1 MDLTL
6 HMLIP
11 HEEGF
16 DFQSLCFV
24 NTASKGITGPLGRAR
39 PPPQRPPRPPWPE
52 GLARGRA
59 SHQRGPARPVGSG
72 RKRRTWGRRRDM
84 DTETGRDEEMPALSD
99 GEEPWEEEEEEEEE
113 GAAVGQRTRCLFCD
127 RWFSSAEGV
136 FSHCK
141 TEHEFNVSDV
151 IQKHGLNFYGYIK
164 LINFIRLK
172 KPTGAYLSS
181 LSSPLPWKGE
191 EYLKPELEDDLLLQF
206 DIEDLCEPANVVPCN
221 GLNDTTVLL
230 EQLKHTEHRAR
241 AAEAALAR
249 AQEDLQKMK
258 QFAQDFVMNTD
269 VRSSSSSSAIA
280 DLQEDEDGVYFSS
293 YGHYGI
299 HEEMLKDKVRT
310 ESYRDFI
317 YQNPHI
323 FKDKVVLDVGCG
335 TGILSMFAAKAGA
348 KKVIGVDQSE
358 IIYQA
363 MDIIRLNKLESIITL
378 VKGRIEEVDLPL
390 EKVDVII
397 SEWMGY
403 FLLFESMLDSVI
415 YAKDKYL
422 AEGGSVYPDICTI
435 SLVAV
440 GDMNKHMDKLL
451 FWEDVYGFD
460 MSCMKKAVIPEAVVE
475 VLDPNTLISSASV
488 IKHIDC
494 NTASSP
500 DLEFSSDF
508 TLSITMS
515 TKCTAVAGYF
525 DIFFEKNCHNKVS
538 FSTGPQC
545 TKTHWKQTVFLLE
558 KPIPV
563 EAGEALRGKIAVRK
577 NRKDPR
583 SLLITLSVKDM
594 QQTYSL
600 Q

>member
-1 MDLTL
+1 MGSRED
-6 HMLIP
+6 
-11 HEEGF
+11 
-16 DFQSLCFV
+16 Q
-24 NTASKGITGPLGRAR
+24 AAR
-39 PPPQRPPRPPWPE
+39 CSVPTRPE
-52 GLARGRA
+52 
-59 SHQRGPARPVGSG
+59 
-72 RKRRTWGRRRDM
+72 RD
-84 DTETGRDEEMPALSD
+84 DEMAELSD
-99 GEEPWEEEEEEEEE
+99 GEEAWEEEEQEQGAGE
-113 GAAVGQRTRCLFCD
+113 GLRAHCLFCD
-127 RWFSSAEGV
+127 RWFCSPEDV
-136 FSHCK
+136 FCHCNE
-141 TEHEFNVSDV
+141 EHQFNVRDV
-151 IQKHGLNFYGYIK
+151 VRKHGLDFYGYIK
-164 LINFIRLK
+164 LINFVRLK
-172 KPTGAYLSS
+172 KPMPAYLNS
-181 LSSPLPWKGE
+181 LSSPLPWDGE

-206 DIEDLCEPANVVPCN
+206 DTEDLCVPTDIWCSN

-230 EQLKHTEHRAR
+230 KQLKHAEYRAR
-241 AAEAALAR
+241 LAEAAFAR
-249 AQEDLQKMK
+249 AQDDLQKMR
-258 QFAQDFVMNTD
+258 QFAQDFVMNAD
-269 VRSSSSSSAIA
+269 AGGSSSSNTIA
-280 DLQEDEDGVYFSS
+280 DLHEDEDGVYFSS

-317 YQNPHI
+317 YQNSHI

-363 MDIIRLNKLESIITL
+363 MDIIRLNKLENTITL
-378 VKGRIEEVDLPL
+378 IKGRIEEVDLPL

-422 AEGGSVYPDICTI
+422 AEGGSGDYCLQCPEICEASLRDKGFPIVYCSPLYPDICTI

-440 GDMNKHMDKLL
+440 GDLNKYTEKLL

-475 VLDPNTLISSASV
+475 VLDPSTIISESSI

-494 NTASSP
+494 NTASIP
-500 DLEFSSDF
+500 DLEFSSEF
-508 TLSITMS
+508 TLTIGTS
-515 TKCTAVAGYF
+515 TKCTVL
-525 DIFFEKNCHNKVS
+525 
-538 FSTGPQC
+538 FSTGPLC
-545 TKTHWKQTVFLLE
+545 TKTHWKQTVFLLD
-558 KPIPV
+558 KPISV
-563 EAGEALRGKIAVRK
+563 EAGEALRGKITVRK

-583 SLLITLSVKDM
+583 SLVITLLVKDVK
-594 QQTYSL
+594 QTYNL

>member
-1 MDLTL
+1 M
-6 HMLIP
+6 
-11 HEEGF
+11 EREGEMR
-16 DFQSLCFV
+16 D
-24 NTASKGITGPLGRAR
+24 T
-39 PPPQRPPRPPWPE
+39 E
-52 GLARGRA
+52 
-59 SHQRGPARPVGSG
+59 
-72 RKRRTWGRRRDM
+72 RDM
-84 DTETGRDEEMPALSD
+84 PDMEPQGEMPELSD
-99 GEEPWEEEEEEEEE
+99 GEGAWDDEEEEEEE
-113 GAAVGQRTRCLFCD
+113 GAAVAQQTRCLFCD
-127 RWFSSAEGV
+127 RLFSSAEAV

-141 TEHEFNVSDV
+141 TEHQFDVRDV
-151 IQKHGLNFYGYIK
+151 IQKHGLDFYGYIK
-164 LINFIRLK
+164 LINFVRLK

-181 LSSPLPWKGE
+181 LSSPLPWEEE

-206 DIEDLCEPANVVPCN
+206 DIEDLCEPVKVLPSN
-221 GLNDTTVLL
+221 GLSDTMVLL
-230 EQLKHTEHRAR
+230 EQLKHAEQRAR

-249 AQEDLQKMK
+249 AQDDLQKMK
-258 QFAQDFVMNTD
+258 QFAQDFVMSTD
-269 VRSSSSSSAIA
+269 VKSSSSSSAIA

-363 MDIIRLNKLESIITL
+363 MDIIRLNKLEKIITL

-390 EKVDVII
+390 EKVDIII

-422 AEGGSVYPDICTI
+422 AEGGSVYPDLCTI

-440 GDMNKHMDKLL
+440 GDMNKHVDKLL

-475 VLDPNTLISSASV
+475 VLDPNTLISTASV
-488 IKHIDC
+488 IKAI
-494 NTASSP
+494 
-500 DLEFSSDF
+500 
-508 TLSITMS
+508 
-515 TKCTAVAGYF
+515 AGYF
-525 DIFFEKNCHNKVS
+525 DVFFEKNCHNKVL

-563 EAGEALRGKIAVRK
+563 EAGEALRGKITVRK

-583 SLLITLSVKDM
+583 SLFITLSVKDT

>member
-1 MDLTL
+1 MDA
-6 HMLIP
+6 
-11 HEEGF
+11 E
-16 DFQSLCFV
+16 
-24 NTASKGITGPLGRAR
+24 
-39 PPPQRPPRPPWPE
+39 
-52 GLARGRA
+52 
-59 SHQRGPARPVGSG
+59 
-72 RKRRTWGRRRDM
+72 
-84 DTETGRDEEMPALSD
+84 TETGRDEEMSALSD
-99 GEEPWEEEEEEEEE
+99 GDEPWEEEEEEEEE

-127 RWFSSAEGV
+127 RWFSSAEVV

-241 AAEAALAR
+241 AAEAALSR

-323 FKDKVVLDVGCG
+323 FKNKVVLDVGCG

>member
-1 MDLTL
+1 M
-6 HMLIP
+6 
-11 HEEGF
+11 
-16 DFQSLCFV
+16 
-24 NTASKGITGPLGRAR
+24 
-39 PPPQRPPRPPWPE
+39 
-52 GLARGRA
+52 
-59 SHQRGPARPVGSG
+59 GS
-72 RKRRTWGRRRDM
+72 
-84 DTETGRDEEMPALSD
+84 EEEMPELSD
-99 GEEPWEEEEEEEEE
+99 GEGAWDDEEEEEEE
-113 GAAVGQRTRCLFCD
+113 GAAAAQQTRCLFCN
-127 RWFSSAEGV
+127 RLFSSAEAV

-141 TEHEFNVSDV
+141 TEHQFDV
-151 IQKHGLNFYGYIK
+151 ADVVQKHGLDFYGYIK
-164 LINFIRLK
+164 LINFVRLK
-172 KPTGAYLSS
+172 KPSGAYLSS
-181 LSSPLPWKGE
+181 LSNPLPWEGE
-191 EYLKPELEDDLLLQF
+191 EYLKPEREDDLLLQF
-206 DIEDLCEPANVVPCN
+206 DIEDLCEPVKVVPSDS
-221 GLNDTTVLL
+221 LSDTMVLL
-230 EQLKHTEHRAR
+230 EQLKHAEHRAR

-249 AQEDLQKMK
+249 AQDDLQKMK

-269 VRSSSSSSAIA
+269 VRSSSSCSAIA

-323 FKDKVVLDVGCG
+323 FKDKIQFRNFCSHNMLSPNLRVLELTPFETAAKELQVVLDVGCG

-363 MDIIRLNKLESIITL
+363 MDIIRLNKLENIITL
-378 VKGRIEEVDLPL
+378 VKGRIEEVHLPL

-422 AEGGSVYPDICTI
+422 TEGGSVYPDLCTI

-475 VLDPNTLISSASV
+475 VLDPNTLISTASV

-494 NTASSP
+494 NTASPP
-500 DLEFSSDF
+500 DLEFSSVF

-515 TKCTAVAGYF
+515 TQCTAIAGYF
-525 DIFFEKNCHNKVS
+525 DVFFEKNCNNKVL

-545 TKTHWKQTVFLLE
+545 TKTHWKQTIFLLE

-563 EAGEALRGKIAVRK
+563 EAGEDLTGRITVRK

-583 SLLITLSVKDM
+583 SLFITLTVKDT

>member
-1 MDLTL
+1 
-6 HMLIP
+6 
-11 HEEGF
+11 
-16 DFQSLCFV
+16 
-24 NTASKGITGPLGRAR
+24 RA
-39 PPPQRPPRPPWPE
+39 
-52 GLARGRA
+52 
-59 SHQRGPARPVGSG
+59 
-72 RKRRTWGRRRDM
+72 
-84 DTETGRDEEMPALSD
+84 
-99 GEEPWEEEEEEEEE
+99 
-113 GAAVGQRTRCLFCD
+113 RCLFCD
-127 RWFSSAEGV
+127 RCFSSPEDV
-136 FSHCK
+136 FSHCG
-141 TEHEFNVSDV
+141 TEHQFSIGDV
-151 IQKHGLNFYGYIK
+151 VRKHELDFYGYVK
-164 LINFIRLK
+164 LINFVRLK
-172 KPTGAYLSS
+172 KPTAAYLNS
-181 LSSPLPWKGE
+181 LSSPLPWDGE
-191 EYLKPELEDDLLLQF
+191 EYLKPELEDDLMLQF
-206 DIEDLCEPANVVPCN
+206 DTEDLCEPTHILCSN

-230 EQLKHTEHRAR
+230 EQLKHAEHRAR
-241 AAEAALAR
+241 LAEAALAR

-258 QFAQDFVMNTD
+258 QFAQDFVMNAD

-280 DLQEDEDGVYFSS
+280 DLPEDEDGVYFSS

-363 MDIIRLNKLESIITL
+363 MDIIRLNKLENIITL

-440 GDMNKHMDKLL
+440 GDMTKHADRLL

-475 VLDPNTLISSASV
+475 VLDPSTLISAASI
-488 IKHIDC
+488 IKRINC
-494 NTASSP
+494 NTASTS
-500 DLEFSSDF
+500 DLEFSSEF
-508 TLSITMS
+508 TLTITTS
-515 TKCTAVAGYF
+515 TTCTAVAGYF
-525 DIFFEKNCHNKVS
+525 DIFFEKDCLNKVL
-538 FSTGPQC
+538 FSTGPRC

-558 KPIPV
+558 EPIPV
-563 EAGEALRGKIAVRK
+563 EAGEALRGKITVRK

-583 SLLITLSVKDM
+583 SLFITLSVKDVT
-594 QQTYSL
+594 QTYSL

>member
-1 MDLTL
+1 MGS
-6 HMLIP
+6 
-11 HEEGF
+11 EG
-16 DFQSLCFV
+16 
-24 NTASKGITGPLGRAR
+24 
-39 PPPQRPPRPPWPE
+39 
-52 GLARGRA
+52 
-59 SHQRGPARPVGSG
+59 
-72 RKRRTWGRRRDM
+72 
-84 DTETGRDEEMPALSD
+84 EMPELSD
-99 GEEPWEEEEEEEEE
+99 GEGAWHDEEEDEEEEEEE
-113 GAAVGQRTRCLFCD
+113 GAAATQQTRCLFCN
-127 RWFSSAEGV
+127 RLFSSAEAV

-141 TEHEFNVSDV
+141 TEHQFDVADV
-151 IQKHGLNFYGYIK
+151 IQKHGLDFYGYIK
-164 LINFIRLK
+164 LINFVRLK
-172 KPTGAYLSS
+172 KPSGAYLSS
-181 LSSPLPWKGE
+181 LSNPLPWEGE

-206 DIEDLCEPANVVPCN
+206 DIEDLCEPVKVLPSD
-221 GLNDTTVLL
+221 GLSDTVVLL
-230 EQLKHTEHRAR
+230 EQLKHAEHRAR

-249 AQEDLQKMK
+249 AQDDLQKMK

-269 VRSSSSSSAIA
+269 VRSSSSCSAIA

-363 MDIIRLNKLESIITL
+363 MDIIRLNKLEKIITL
-378 VKGRIEEVDLPL
+378 VKGRIEEVHLPL

-422 AEGGSVYPDICTI
+422 AEGGSVYPDLCTI

-440 GDMNKHMDKLL
+440 GDMNKHTDKLL

-475 VLDPNTLISSASV
+475 VLDPSTLISTASV

-494 NTASSP
+494 NSASSP

-515 TKCTAVAGYF
+515 TQCTAIAGYF
-525 DIFFEKNCHNKVS
+525 DVFFEKNCNNKVL

-545 TKTHWKQTVFLLE
+545 TKTHWKQTIFLLE

-563 EAGEALRGKIAVRK
+563 EAGEALRGRITVRK

-583 SLLITLSVKDM
+583 SLFITLSVKDT

>member
-1 MDLTL
+1 M
-6 HMLIP
+6 
-11 HEEGF
+11 EVE
-16 DFQSLCFV
+16 
-24 NTASKGITGPLGRAR
+24 
-39 PPPQRPPRPPWPE
+39 
-52 GLARGRA
+52 
-59 SHQRGPARPVGSG
+59 
-72 RKRRTWGRRRDM
+72 M
-84 DTETGRDEEMPALSD
+84 DTDTGRDEEMPALSD
-99 GEEPWEEEEEEEEE
+99 GEEPWEEDEEEEEEEE

-127 RWFSSAEGV
+127 GWFTSAEVV

-151 IQKHGLNFYGYIK
+151 IQKHGLDFYGYIK

-181 LSSPLPWKGE
+181 LSSPLPWEGE

-206 DIEDLCEPANVVPCN
+206 DIEDLCGPANAVPCN
-221 GLNDTTVLL
+221 GFSDTTALL
-230 EQLKHTEHRAR
+230 EQLKHAERRAR

-363 MDIIRLNKLESIITL
+363 MDIIRLNKLEDIITL

-390 EKVDVII
+390 DKVDVII

-422 AEGGSVYPDICTI
+422 AEGGSVYPDICTT

-440 GDMNKHMDKLL
+440 GDMNKHVDRLL

-460 MSCMKKAVIPEAVVE
+460 MSCMKKAVLPEAVVE
-475 VLDPNTLISSASV
+475 VLDPNTLISAASV

-494 NTASSP
+494 NTASTP

-508 TLSITMS
+508 SLSITMS

-525 DIFFEKNCHNKVS
+525 DIFFEKNCQNKVS

-563 EAGEALRGKIAVRK
+563 EAGEALRGKITVRK

-583 SLLITLSVKDM
+583 SLFITLSVKDT

>member
-1 MDLTL
+1 
-6 HMLIP
+6 
-11 HEEGF
+11 
-16 DFQSLCFV
+16 
-24 NTASKGITGPLGRAR
+24 
-39 PPPQRPPRPPWPE
+39 
-52 GLARGRA
+52 
-59 SHQRGPARPVGSG
+59 
-72 RKRRTWGRRRDM
+72 
-84 DTETGRDEEMPALSD
+84 
-99 GEEPWEEEEEEEEE
+99 
-113 GAAVGQRTRCLFCD
+113 LFIY
-127 RWFSSAEGV
+127 RLFSSPEDV

-141 TEHEFNVSDV
+141 TEHQFNVCDV
-151 IQKHGLNFYGYIK
+151 IKKHGLDFYGYIK
-164 LINFIRLK
+164 LINFVRSK
-172 KPTGAYLSS
+172 KPTAAYLSS
-181 LSSPLPWKGE
+181 LSSPLPWEGE

-206 DIEDLCEPANVVPCN
+206 DIEDLCQPANVLPSN
-221 GLNDTTVLL
+221 GLNDTMMLL
-230 EQLKHTEHRAR
+230 EQLKHAEHRAR
-241 AAEAALAR
+241 LAEAALAR
-249 AQEDLQKMK
+249 AQDDLQKMNFHFYHFDIYLK
-258 QFAQDFVMNTD
+258 IRKTQTAMVKSNIKNKIPTLPVCQQ
-269 VRSSSSSSAIA
+269 I
-280 DLQEDEDGVYFSS
+280 QEVYD
-293 YGHYGI
+293 
-299 HEEMLKDKVRT
+299 DKVRT

-358 IIYQA
+358 IVYQA
-363 MDIIRLNKLESIITL
+363 MDIVRLNKLENIITL
-378 VKGRIEEVDLPL
+378 IKGRIEDVDLPL

-415 YAKDKYL
+415 YAKNKYL

-451 FWEDVYGFD
+451 FWDDVYGFD

-475 VLDPNTLISSASV
+475 VLDPNTLISTASV
-488 IKHIDC
+488 IKCIDC
-494 NTASSP
+494 NTASTP

-508 TLSITMS
+508 TLTIAMS
-515 TKCTAVAGYF
+515 TNCTAVAGYF
-525 DIFFEKNCHNKVS
+525 DIFFEKNCHNKVL

-563 EAGEALRGKIAVRK
+563 EAGEALRGKITVRK

-583 SLLITLSVKDM
+583 SLFITLSVKDT

>member
-1 MDLTL
+1 MD
-6 HMLIP
+6 
-11 HEEGF
+11 
-16 DFQSLCFV
+16 V
-24 NTASKGITGPLGRAR
+24 
-39 PPPQRPPRPPWPE
+39 
-52 GLARGRA
+52 
-59 SHQRGPARPVGSG
+59 
-72 RKRRTWGRRRDM
+72 DM
-84 DTETGRDEEMPALSD
+84 DTGEEEMPQLSD
-99 GEEPWEEEEEEEEE
+99 GDEPWEEEEEEEEE
-113 GAAVGQRTRCLFCD
+113 GAAVGQQTRCLFCD
-127 RWFSSAEGV
+127 RLFSSAEVV

-141 TEHEFNVSDV
+141 TEHQFNVTDL
-151 IQKHGLNFYGYIK
+151 IQKHGLDFYGYIK
-164 LINFIRLK
+164 LINFVRLK
-172 KPTGAYLSS
+172 KPTGAYVSS
-181 LSSPLPWKGE
+181 LSSPLPWEGE

-206 DIEDLCEPANVVPCN
+206 DIEDLCEPANALPCN
-221 GLNDTTVLL
+221 GLNDTVVLL
-230 EQLKHTEHRAR
+230 EQLKHAEHRAR
-241 AAEAALAR
+241 VAEAALAR
-249 AQEDLQKMK
+249 AQDDLQKMK
-258 QFAQDFVMNTD
+258 RFAQDFVMNTD
-269 VRSSSSSSAIA
+269 VRSSSASSAIA

-358 IIYQA
+358 ILYQA
-363 MDIIRLNKLESIITL
+363 MDIIRLNKLENIVTL
-378 VKGRIEEVDLPL
+378 VKGRIEEVDLPV

-440 GDMNKHMDKLL
+440 GDMNKHADKLL

-475 VLDPNTLISSASV
+475 VLDPNTLISPASV

-494 NTASSP
+494 NTASTP
-500 DLEFSSDF
+500 DLEFSADF

-545 TKTHWKQTVFLLE
+545 DKTHWKQTVFLLE

-563 EAGEALRGKIAVRK
+563 EAGEELRGKITVRR

-583 SLLITLSVKDM
+583 SLFITLSVKDT

>member
-1 MDLTL
+1 RL
-6 HMLIP
+6 
-11 HEEGF
+11 
-16 DFQSLCFV
+16 
-24 NTASKGITGPLGRAR
+24 
-39 PPPQRPPRPPWPE
+39 
-52 GLARGRA
+52 
-59 SHQRGPARPVGSG
+59 
-72 RKRRTWGRRRDM
+72 
-84 DTETGRDEEMPALSD
+84 
-99 GEEPWEEEEEEEEE
+99 
-113 GAAVGQRTRCLFCD
+113 
-127 RWFSSAEGV
+127 FSSAEGV

-141 TEHEFNVSDV
+141 AEHQFNVCDV
-151 IQKHGLNFYGYIK
+151 IKKHGLDFYGYVK
-164 LINFIRLK
+164 LINFVRLK
-172 KPTGAYLSS
+172 KPTAAYLSS
-181 LSSPLPWKGE
+181 LSSPLPWEGE

-206 DIEDLCEPANVVPCN
+206 DIEDLCEPANVLPSN
-221 GLNDTTVLL
+221 GLNDTVMLL
-230 EQLKHTEHRAR
+230 EQLKHAEHRAR
-241 AAEAALAR
+241 LAEAALAR
-249 AQEDLQKMK
+249 AQDDLQKMK
-258 QFAQDFVMNTD
+258 QFAQDFVMNAD

-323 FKDKVVLDVGCG
+323 FKDKVEGIFVLGD
-335 TGILSMFAAKAGA
+335 FAASFVNKKPSRA
-348 KKVIGVDQSE
+348 KQLCEEVNFLSIAILV
-358 IIYQA
+358 
-363 MDIIRLNKLESIITL
+363 LNKLDNIIIL
-378 VKGRIEEVDLPL
+378 VKGRIEEVDLPV

-422 AEGGSVYPDICTI
+422 AEGGSVYPDVCTI

-440 GDMNKHMDKLL
+440 GDMNKHVDKLL

-460 MSCMKKAVIPEAVVE
+460 MSCMKAAVIPEAVVE
-475 VLDPNTLISSASV
+475 VLDPNTLISTASV

-494 NTASSP
+494 NTASTP

-508 TLSITMS
+508 TLPITTS

-525 DIFFEKNCHNKVS
+525 DIFFEKNCHNKVL

-563 EAGEALRGKIAVRK
+563 EAGEALRGKVTVRK

-583 SLLITLSVKDM
+583 SLFITLSVKDT

>member
-1 MDLTL
+1 MEA
-6 HMLIP
+6 HCSVP
-11 HEEGF
+11 
-16 DFQSLCFV
+16 S
-24 NTASKGITGPLGRAR
+24 
-39 PPPQRPPRPPWPE
+39 
-52 GLARGRA
+52 
-59 SHQRGPARPVGSG
+59 
-72 RKRRTWGRRRDM
+72 RDA
-84 DTETGRDEEMPALSD
+84 EMAELPD
-99 GEEPWEEEEEEEEE
+99 GEEVWEEDEEDGDEEEQGVSE
-113 GAAVGQRTRCLFCD
+113 GLRARCLFCD
-127 RWFSSAEGV
+127 RWFRSPEEV
-136 FSHCK
+136 FCHCN
-141 TEHEFNVSDV
+141 TEHRFDIRHVLS
-151 IQKHGLNFYGYIK
+151 KHGLDFYGYVK
-164 LINFIRLK
+164 LINFVRLK
-172 KPTGAYLSS
+172 KPMPAYLNSV
-181 LSSPLPWKGE
+181 SSPLPWDGE

-206 DIEDLCEPANVVPCN
+206 DTEDLCEPTNTLCSN

-230 EQLKHTEHRAR
+230 KQLKQAEHRAEL
-241 AAEAALAR
+241 AEAALAR
-249 AQEDLQKMK
+249 AHEDLQKMK
-258 QFAQDFVMNTD
+258 QFAQDFVMNAD
-269 VRSSSSSSAIA
+269 VGSSSSSITIA
-280 DLQEDEDGVYFSS
+280 DLHEDEDGVYFSS

-335 TGILSMFAAKAGA
+335 TGILSMFAARAGA
-348 KKVIGVDQSE
+348 KQVIGVDQSE

-363 MDIIRLNKLESIITL
+363 MDIIRLNQLENTITL

-422 AEGGSVYPDICTI
+422 AEGGSVYPDVCTI

-440 GDMNKHMDKLL
+440 GDMNRRTEKLL

-475 VLDPNTLISSASV
+475 VLDPSTLISESSI
-488 IKHIDC
+488 IKAI
-494 NTASSP
+494 
-500 DLEFSSDF
+500 
-508 TLSITMS
+508 
-515 TKCTAVAGYF
+515 AGYF
-525 DIFFEKNCHNKVS
+525 DIFFEKNCHNKVL
-538 FSTGPQC
+538 FSTGPLC

-563 EAGEALRGKIAVRK
+563 EAGQALRGKITVCK

-583 SLLITLSVKDM
+583 SLFITLKVKDIK
-594 QQTYSL
+594 QTYSL

>member
-1 MDLTL
+1 M
-6 HMLIP
+6 
-11 HEEGF
+11 
-16 DFQSLCFV
+16 
-24 NTASKGITGPLGRAR
+24 ASRAAGAAPAGAGGP
-39 PPPQRPPRPPWPE
+39 
-52 GLARGRA
+52 
-59 SHQRGPARPVGSG
+59 PA
-72 RKRRTWGRRRDM
+72 
-84 DTETGRDEEMPALSD
+84 EEEMPELSD
-99 GEEPWEEEEEEEEE
+99 GEEAWEEEEEEEEE
-113 GAAVGQRTRCLFCD
+113 GAAAEGLRTRCLFCD
-127 RWFSSAEGV
+127 RLFSSAEGV

-141 TEHEFNVSDV
+141 TEHQFNVCDV
-151 IQKHGLNFYGYIK
+151 IKKHGLDFYGYIK
-164 LINFIRLK
+164 LINFVRFK
-172 KPTGAYLSS
+172 KPTRAYLSS
-181 LSSPLPWKGE
+181 LSSPLPWEGE

-206 DIEDLCEPANVVPCN
+206 DIEDLCEPVTVLPSN
-221 GLNDTTVLL
+221 GLNDTVVLL
-230 EQLKHTEHRAR
+230 EQLKRAEHRAR
-241 AAEAALAR
+241 LAEAALAR
-249 AQEDLQKMK
+249 AQDDLQKMK
-258 QFAQDFVMNTD
+258 QFAQDFVMNAD
-269 VRSSSSSSAIA
+269 VGSGSSSSAIA

-310 ESYRDFI
+310 ESYRDFM

-358 IIYQA
+358 IVYQA
-363 MDIIRLNKLESIITL
+363 MDIIRLNKLENIVTL

-440 GDMNKHMDKLL
+440 GDMNKHVDKLL
-451 FWEDVYGFD
+451 FWDDVYGFD

-475 VLDPNTLISSASV
+475 VLDPNTLISTASV
-488 IKHIDC
+488 IK
-494 NTASSP
+494 
-500 DLEFSSDF
+500 
-508 TLSITMS
+508 
-515 TKCTAVAGYF
+515 AVAGYF
-525 DIFFEKNCHNKVS
+525 DIFFEKNCHNKVL

-563 EAGEALRGKIAVRK
+563 EAGEALRGKITVRK

-583 SLLITLSVKDM
+583 SLFITLSVKDT

>member
-1 MDLTL
+1 
-6 HMLIP
+6 
-11 HEEGF
+11 
-16 DFQSLCFV
+16 
-24 NTASKGITGPLGRAR
+24 
-39 PPPQRPPRPPWPE
+39 
-52 GLARGRA
+52 
-59 SHQRGPARPVGSG
+59 
-72 RKRRTWGRRRDM
+72 
-84 DTETGRDEEMPALSD
+84 
-99 GEEPWEEEEEEEEE
+99 
-113 GAAVGQRTRCLFCD
+113 
-127 RWFSSAEGV
+127 RWFSSAEVV

-151 IQKHGLNFYGYIK
+151 IQKHGLDFYGYIK

-181 LSSPLPWKGE
+181 LSNPLPWEGE

-221 GLNDTTVLL
+221 GFSDTTVLL
-230 EQLKHTEHRAR
+230 EQLKHAEHRAR

-363 MDIIRLNKLESIITL
+363 MDIIRLNKLEDIVTL

-440 GDMNKHMDKLL
+440 GDVNKHVDKLL

-475 VLDPNTLISSASV
+475 VLDPNTLISAASV

-494 NTASSP
+494 NTASTP
-500 DLEFSSDF
+500 ELEFSSDF
-508 TLSITMS
+508 TLSITVS

-525 DIFFEKNCHNKVS
+525 DIFFEKNCQNKVS

-545 TKTHWKQTVFLLE
+545 TKTHWKQTIFLLE
-558 KPIPV
+558 KPIAV
-563 EAGEALRGKIAVRK
+563 EAGEALRGKITVRK

-583 SLLITLSVKDM
+583 SLFITLSVKDI

>member
-1 MDLTL
+1 MA
-6 HMLIP
+6 
-11 HEEGF
+11 EG
-16 DFQSLCFV
+16 QSRRPSVPLPRSP
-24 NTASKGITGPLGRAR
+24 ARWRRPGPSAR
-39 PPPQRPPRPPWPE
+39 PRPEAAP
-52 GLARGRA
+52 GGA
-59 SHQRGPARPVGSG
+59 RGPAPSPPPEAARA
-72 RKRRTWGRRRDM
+72 GRRRDM
-84 DTETGRDEEMPALSD
+84 DPEEEEMPELSD
-99 GEEPWEEEEEEEEE
+99 GEGAWDEEEEEE
-113 GAAVGQRTRCLFCD
+113 GEEEGAAVAQQTRCLFCD
-127 RWFSSAEGV
+127 RLFSSAEAV

-141 TEHEFNVSDV
+141 TEHQFDVSDV
-151 IQKHGLNFYGYIK
+151 IQKHGLDFYGYIK

-181 LSSPLPWKGE
+181 LTSPLPWEGE

-206 DIEDLCEPANVVPCN
+206 A
-221 GLNDTTVLL
+221 
-230 EQLKHTEHRAR
+230 EQRAR

-249 AQEDLQKMK
+249 AQDDLQKMK

-269 VRSSSSSSAIA
+269 VRSSSSCSAVA

-363 MDIIRLNKLESIITL
+363 MDIIRLNKLENIITL

-422 AEGGSVYPDICTI
+422 AEGGSVYPDLCTI

-440 GDMNKHMDKLL
+440 GDMNKHVDKLL

-475 VLDPNTLISSASV
+475 VLDPNTLISTASV

-494 NTASSP
+494 NTASIP

-515 TKCTAVAGYF
+515 TQCTAIAGYF
-525 DIFFEKNCHNKVS
+525 DVFFEKNCHNKVL

-545 TKTHWKQTVFLLE
+545 TKTHWKQTIFLLE
-558 KPIPV
+558 KPVPV
-563 EAGEALRGKIAVRK
+563 EAGEALRGKITVRK

-583 SLLITLSVKDM
+583 SLFITLSVRDT

>member
-1 MDLTL
+1 L
-6 HMLIP
+6 
-11 HEEGF
+11 
-16 DFQSLCFV
+16 
-24 NTASKGITGPLGRAR
+24 KGIFQIDYR
-39 PPPQRPPRPPWPE
+39 
-52 GLARGRA
+52 
-59 SHQRGPARPVGSG
+59 
-72 RKRRTWGRRRDM
+72 
-84 DTETGRDEEMPALSD
+84 
-99 GEEPWEEEEEEEEE
+99 
-113 GAAVGQRTRCLFCD
+113 
-127 RWFSSAEGV
+127 
-136 FSHCK
+136 
-141 TEHEFNVSDV
+141 
-151 IQKHGLNFYGYIK
+151 
-164 LINFIRLK
+164 
-172 KPTGAYLSS
+172 
-181 LSSPLPWKGE
+181 
-191 EYLKPELEDDLLLQF
+191 
-206 DIEDLCEPANVVPCN
+206 
-221 GLNDTTVLL
+221 
-230 EQLKHTEHRAR
+230 
-241 AAEAALAR
+241 
-249 AQEDLQKMK
+249 

-358 IIYQA
+358 IVYQA
-363 MDIIRLNKLESIITL
+363 MDIIRLNKLENIITL

-475 VLDPNTLISSASV
+475 VLDPNTLISTASV
-488 IKHIDC
+488 IKRIDC
-494 NTASSP
+494 NTASTP

-508 TLSITMS
+508 TLTITTS
-515 TKCTAVAGYF
+515 TKCT
-525 DIFFEKNCHNKVS
+525 
-538 FSTGPQC
+538 
-545 TKTHWKQTVFLLE
+545 
-558 KPIPV
+558 
-563 EAGEALRGKIAVRK
+563 
-577 NRKDPR
+577 
-583 SLLITLSVKDM
+583 
-594 QQTYSL
+594 
-600 Q
+600 

>member
-1 MDLTL
+1 
-6 HMLIP
+6 
-11 HEEGF
+11 
-16 DFQSLCFV
+16 
-24 NTASKGITGPLGRAR
+24 
-39 PPPQRPPRPPWPE
+39 
-52 GLARGRA
+52 
-59 SHQRGPARPVGSG
+59 
-72 RKRRTWGRRRDM
+72 
-84 DTETGRDEEMPALSD
+84 
-99 GEEPWEEEEEEEEE
+99 
-113 GAAVGQRTRCLFCD
+113 QRTRCLFCD
-127 RWFSSAEGV
+127 RLFSSAEAV

-141 TEHEFNVSDV
+141 TEHQFDVSDM
-151 IQKHGLNFYGYIK
+151 IQKHGLDFYGYIK
-164 LINFIRLK
+164 LINFVRLK
-172 KPTGAYLSS
+172 KPTGAYLNS
-181 LSSPLPWKGE
+181 LSRPLPWEGE

-206 DIEDLCEPANVVPCN
+206 DIEDLCEPVEVLPSN
-221 GLNDTTVLL
+221 GFSDTLVLL
-230 EQLKHTEHRAR
+230 EQLKHAEHRAR

-249 AQEDLQKMK
+249 AQDDLQKMK
-258 QFAQDFVMNTD
+258 QFAQDFVMNAD

-363 MDIIRLNKLESIITL
+363 MDIIRLNKLENIITL
-378 VKGRIEEVDLPL
+378 VKGRIEEVDLPV
-390 EKVDVII
+390 EKVDIII

-422 AEGGSVYPDICTI
+422 AEGGSVYPDLCTI

-440 GDMNKHMDKLL
+440 GDMNKHVDKLL

-475 VLDPNTLISSASV
+475 VLDPNTLISTASV

-494 NTASSP
+494 NTASTP

-508 TLSITMS
+508 ALSITMS
-515 TKCTAVAGYF
+515 TQCTAIAGYF
-525 DIFFEKNCHNKVS
+525 DVSFEKNCYNKVLL
-538 FSTGPQC
+538 STGPQC

-563 EAGEALRGKIAVRK
+563 ESGEALRGKITVRK

-583 SLLITLSVKDM
+583 SLFVTLTVKDT

>member
-1 MDLTL
+1 M
-6 HMLIP
+6 
-11 HEEGF
+11 
-16 DFQSLCFV
+16 
-24 NTASKGITGPLGRAR
+24 ASRAAGAAPAGAGGP
-39 PPPQRPPRPPWPE
+39 
-52 GLARGRA
+52 
-59 SHQRGPARPVGSG
+59 PA
-72 RKRRTWGRRRDM
+72 
-84 DTETGRDEEMPALSD
+84 EEEMPQLSD
-99 GEEPWEEEEEEEEE
+99 GEEAWEEEGEEE
-113 GAAVGQRTRCLFCD
+113 GVAAEGLRTRCLFCD
-127 RWFSSAEGV
+127 RLFSSAEGV

-141 TEHEFNVSDV
+141 TEHQFNVCDV
-151 IQKHGLNFYGYIK
+151 IKKHGLDFYGYIK
-164 LINFIRLK
+164 LINFVRLK

-181 LSSPLPWKGE
+181 LSGPLPWEGE

-206 DIEDLCEPANVVPCN
+206 DIEDLCEPVNVLPSN
-221 GLNDTTVLL
+221 GLNDTVVLL
-230 EQLKHTEHRAR
+230 EQLKRAEHRAR
-241 AAEAALAR
+241 LAEAALAR
-249 AQEDLQKMK
+249 AQDDLQKMK
-258 QFAQDFVMNTD
+258 QFAQDFVMNAD
-269 VRSSSSSSAIA
+269 VGSSSSSSAIA

-299 HEEMLKDKVRT
+299 HEEMLK
-310 ESYRDFI
+310 
-317 YQNPHI
+317 
-323 FKDKVVLDVGCG
+323 VVLDVGCG

-358 IIYQA
+358 IVYQA
-363 MDIIRLNKLESIITL
+363 MDIIRLNKLENIVTL

-440 GDMNKHMDKLL
+440 GDMNKHVDKLL
-451 FWEDVYGFD
+451 FWDDVYGFD

-475 VLDPNTLISSASV
+475 VLDPNTLISTASV

-494 NTASSP
+494 NTASTP

-508 TLSITMS
+508 TVTITTS

-525 DIFFEKNCHNKVS
+525 DIFFEKNCHNKVL

-563 EAGEALRGKIAVRK
+563 EAGEALRGKMTVRK

-583 SLLITLSVKDM
+583 SLFITLSVKDT

>member
-1 MDLTL
+1 MD
-6 HMLIP
+6 
-11 HEEGF
+11 
-16 DFQSLCFV
+16 V
-24 NTASKGITGPLGRAR
+24 
-39 PPPQRPPRPPWPE
+39 
-52 GLARGRA
+52 
-59 SHQRGPARPVGSG
+59 
-72 RKRRTWGRRRDM
+72 DM
-84 DTETGRDEEMPALSD
+84 DTGEEEMPQLSD
-99 GEEPWEEEEEEEEE
+99 GDEPWEEEEEEEEE
-113 GAAVGQRTRCLFCD
+113 GAAVGQQTRCLFCD
-127 RWFSSAEGV
+127 RLFSSAEVV

-141 TEHEFNVSDV
+141 TEHQFNVTDL
-151 IQKHGLNFYGYIK
+151 IQKHGLDFYGYIK
-164 LINFIRLK
+164 LINFVRLK
-172 KPTGAYLSS
+172 KPTGAYVSS
-181 LSSPLPWKGE
+181 LSSPLPWEGE

-206 DIEDLCEPANVVPCN
+206 DIEDLCEPANALPCN
-221 GLNDTTVLL
+221 GLNDTVVLL
-230 EQLKHTEHRAR
+230 EQLKHAEHRAR
-241 AAEAALAR
+241 VAEAALAR
-249 AQEDLQKMK
+249 AQDDLQKMK
-258 QFAQDFVMNTD
+258 RFAQDFVMNTD
-269 VRSSSSSSAIA
+269 VRSSSASSAIA

-323 FKDKVVLDVGCG
+323 FKDK
-335 TGILSMFAAKAGA
+335 
-348 KKVIGVDQSE
+348 
-358 IIYQA
+358 
-363 MDIIRLNKLESIITL
+363 
-378 VKGRIEEVDLPL
+378 
-390 EKVDVII
+390 
-397 SEWMGY
+397 GY

-440 GDMNKHMDKLL
+440 GDMNKHADKLL

-475 VLDPNTLISSASV
+475 VLDPNTLISPASV

-494 NTASSP
+494 NTASTP
-500 DLEFSSDF
+500 DLEFSADF

-545 TKTHWKQTVFLLE
+545 DKTHWKQTVFLLE

-563 EAGEALRGKIAVRK
+563 EAGEELRGKITVRR

-583 SLLITLSVKDM
+583 SLFITLSVKDT